1 MRIRRA
7 TLLAL
12 LALACAAPA
21 AHAQTT
27 TGTGNAVEPV
37 PGQAAPAPTGATTVP
52 PVATTPPAVTTTPP
66 ATTAP
71 AAAPAQPAAKDEG
84 GKVSW
89 YEIAAMALGAIL
101 LAVVI
106 TLLLWRVRG
115 WDPRWLKRWR
125 HAVAEAGWR
134 LSLGWA
140 EFRDFV
146 RLGR

>member
-1 MRIRRA
+1 M
-7 TLLAL
+7 
-12 LALACAAPA
+12 APG
-21 AHAQTT
+21 AQ
-27 TGTGNAVEPV
+27 
-37 PGQAAPAPTGATTVP
+37 
-52 PVATTPPAVTTTPP
+52 
-66 ATTAP
+66 
-71 AAAPAQPAAKDEG
+71 PAQPAAKNDG

-89 YEIAAMALGAIL
+89 LAIAAIALGAL
-101 LAVVI
+101 LLGIIV

>member
-1 MRIRRA
+1 MLRRA
-7 TLLAL
+7 TV
-12 LALACAAPA
+12 LALAVLACTAPA
-21 AHAQTT
+21 AMAQ

-37 PGQAAPAPTGATTVP
+37 PGQPAPAPATTEP
-52 PVATTPPAVTTTPP
+52 PLTTPP
-66 ATTAP
+66 ATTTTAPPATTTAP
-71 AAAPAQPAAKDEG
+71 AVPGAQPAPPAAKQDQG

-89 YEIAAMALGAIL
+89 LAIAAIALGAL
-101 LAVVI
+101 LLGIII